1 MARSQSEQRRSECA
15 RRSLC
20 TKEPLRTP
28 IRRIIVVMVD
38 GTSVRRWRRL
48 AAAAVV
54 IYSVF
59 LATAEFEHHD
69 LACHFKT
76 PFHCTSCASSPLSV
90 NPHTAVVPDVSR
102 LADAGR
108 TIAVQVPPEAALL
121 PLLSSVRPPPPSSLT
136 R

>member
-1 MARSQSEQRRSECA
+1 MLDGKVRS
-15 RRSLC
+15 
-20 TKEPLRTP
+20 
-28 IRRIIVVMVD
+28 
-38 GTSVRRWRRL
+38 RWRRF
-48 AAAAVV
+48 AVIAVV

-90 NPHTAVVPDVSR
+90 NAHTPAVPDASR

-108 TIAVQVPPEAALL
+108 ATAIQALGESALL
-121 PLLSSVRPPPPSSLT
+121 ALDSSGRSPPARRGFAS
-136 R
+136 

>member
-1 MARSQSEQRRSECA
+1 M
-15 RRSLC
+15 L
-20 TKEPLRTP
+20 
-28 IRRIIVVMVD
+28 D
-38 GTSVRRWRRL
+38 GKRFHRWRRF
-48 AAAAVV
+48 AAVAVV

-90 NPHTAVVPDVSR
+90 NSHTPPVPDASR

-108 TIAVQVPPEAALL
+108 AIAIHLLGEGALL
-121 PLLSSVRPPPPSSLT
+121 ALDSSGRSPPQTTLDSSL
-136 R
+136 

>member
-1 MARSQSEQRRSECA
+1 M
-15 RRSLC
+15 L
-20 TKEPLRTP
+20 
-28 IRRIIVVMVD
+28 D
-38 GTSVRRWRRL
+38 GKRFQRWRRF
-48 AAAAVV
+48 AAVAVV

-90 NPHTAVVPDVSR
+90 NSHTPAVPDASR

-108 TIAVQVPPEAALL
+108 AIAIQVLGEGTLLALDSSGRSPPQTALDF
-121 PLLSSVRPPPPSSLT
+121 SL
-136 R
+136 